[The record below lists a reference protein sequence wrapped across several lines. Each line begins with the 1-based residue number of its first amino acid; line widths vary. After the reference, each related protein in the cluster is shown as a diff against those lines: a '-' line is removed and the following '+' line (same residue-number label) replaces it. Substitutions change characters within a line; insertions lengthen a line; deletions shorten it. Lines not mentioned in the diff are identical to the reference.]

1 VFLDKPLTSSYL
13 FFVLG
18 SEWNYITVPNPAI
31 ARSSNVQDMRRCE
44 VQQAAARSSD
54 EQAIRETVAA
64 WSEAAGAKD
73 LNKCVSFYTD
83 DASVLPFNAPIATGK
98 DQIRKVW
105 SQLMSN
111 PGYSLRFG
119 STKVEVARSADLA
132 YEIGTFDLTL
142 ADQAGKTAAMRGK
155 YVVAWK
161 KQANGEWKAAAD
173 IFNTDQ

>member
-1 VFLDKPLTSSYL
+1 
-13 FFVLG
+13 
-18 SEWNYITVPNPAI
+18 
-31 ARSSNVQDMRRCE
+31 M
-44 VQQAAARSSD
+44 QQAAARSSD
-54 EQAIRETVAA
+54 EEAIRQTVAS

-83 DASVLPFNAPIATGK
+83 DASVLPFNAPIATGI

-111 PGYSLRFG
+111 PGFSIRFG
-119 STKVEVARSADLA
+119 PTKIDVARSADLA
-132 YEIGTFDLTL
+132 YEIGTFELTL
-142 ADQAGKTAAMRGK
+142 SDQPGKSAASRGK

>member
-1 VFLDKPLTSSYL
+1 
-13 FFVLG
+13 
-18 SEWNYITVPNPAI
+18 
-31 ARSSNVQDMRRCE
+31 
-44 VQQAAARSSD
+44 
-54 EQAIRETVAA
+54 
-64 WSEAAGAKD
+64 
-73 LNKCVSFYTD
+73 
-83 DASVLPFNAPIATGK
+83 
-98 DQIRKVW
+98 
-105 SQLMSN
+105 MSN

-119 STKVEVARSADLA
+119 STQVEVARSADLA

>member
-1 VFLDKPLTSSYL
+1 
-13 FFVLG
+13 
-18 SEWNYITVPNPAI
+18 
-31 ARSSNVQDMRRCE
+31 M
-44 VQQAAARSSD
+44 QQAEARSSD
-54 EQAIRETVAA
+54 EEAIRQTVAS

-83 DASVLPFNAPIATGK
+83 DASVLPFNAPIATGI

-111 PGYSLRFG
+111 PGFSIRFG
-119 STKVEVARSADLA
+119 PTKIEVARSADLA
-132 YEIGTFDLTL
+132 YEIGTFELTL
-142 ADQAGKTAAMRGK
+142 SDQTGKSAGSRGK